1 MKLLRNL
8 LILFCSINFYS
19 NDLNFKS
26 SFFVKD
32 SILNFEFE
40 INKFK
45 DSLDLVEE
53 KNILLKS
60 YSFLDKNLIVE
71 NNNNLNKLYKLSSSN
86 KIKNEIK
93 FYDLETSGNI
103 SRGINIGNNQ
113 NSIIESELDLKI
125 IGKLNEKVSI
135 KASIQDSSI
144 PIINNGYSQQLDEF
158 DQIFIELQSEDWVL
172 RGGDIDMV
180 KTNSFFANYEK
191 KIQGLL
197 IDSNFNKNINITGAA
212 AIVKGKFKKSIL
224 NIENGNQGPYKL
236 TGENGEL
243 YVLIVSGSESVFVNG
258 IKVERGIDKDYI
270 INYNAG
276 EIIFNSTFPIMADMR
291 IQVEYQVSEKNY
303 NSVFGYSNIEITNKK
318 SKYNFSYYNETDL
331 KNQPLL
337 QNLNND
343 QIGILSEAGD
353 NENLMN
359 IPSGSLSNYD
369 ENRILY
375 KKEIVEGVEIYVYSN
390 NPEDELY
397 TVRFQ
402 NVGENQGNY
411 ILSSNIAIENIYEYI
426 IPIDGQ
432 SQGNFEPIIKITSPK
447 KLQLATL
454 NSNITFNE
462 SSELY
467 YEIAG
472 SNLNKN
478 LFSTIDDEDNKG
490 YASMIGFNKKIKI
503 NPTSNIYSKLDLKYI
518 DKNFETIERI
528 FIPEFE
534 RDWGYEANSFNG
546 QNQTLANTT
555 FGYRK
560 SNLGSIDYTFESLK
574 LGTLFSGQKNILKVN
589 LSEIDN
595 LEFISN
601 TSIMESSNI
610 GVDSEFVRSYNS
622 LALVY
627 EKIWTEFGYEYEKKE
642 SNGQNL
648 TNAPDFGNKLF
659 KIKTG
664 FGNRERAF
672 IELGY
677 KKKINDSLVQNV
689 INEVN
694 NYDSYFMNSQIINN
708 KKSKLNIY
716 LNFNKLKSYLN
727 DNEEEYLNTRII
739 QRQKILKNSLNSDL
753 FFESSVGNLPQQ
765 EYTFIEVEPGMGSY
779 KWIDINGNGIQEL
792 EEFEI
797 AAFEDEAIF
806 IRVLLPNQI
815 FLRTYQNKLNYSL
828 QTNFSTFQ
836 NSGFNFLK
844 ILSKVSNKFQIS
856 VDNKSEFQGKNII
869 LNSLFK
875 RNDDLLAYNI
885 GIKNSF
891 AINRSKERYSIAYTY
906 AENEKKNSYS
916 FGSNLHMNRFNKIN
930 ITHKINSSTLFELVT
945 NSERKINWSENF
957 SQKNYKIK
965 EDLIK
970 PKLTYFYDENN
981 RINFSY
987 ANTNIINLIGDNET
1001 LQQQTF
1007 GIEMYFDTKKK
1018 DGAVINF
1025 KYYNN
1030 KFEGDN
1036 NSVISYTMMNGLK
1049 NGENYTW
1056 SFTFVKKLNKTLDMN
1071 VRYLGRKSPETPSI
1085 HNATFQVRAN
1095 F

>member
-1 MKLLRNL
+1 MKILRNL
-8 LILFCSINFYS
+8 LILSFTINFYS
-19 NDLNFKS
+19 NDLNFT
-26 SFFVKD
+26 KD
-32 SILNFEFE
+32 SILNFELE

-45 DSLDLVEE
+45 DSLDLAKE
-53 KNILLKS
+53 KKKLIKS
-60 YSFLDKNLIVE
+60 YSLLDKNLIIE
-71 NNNNLNKLYKLSSSN
+71 NSNNVNKLYKLSTNN
-86 KIKNEIK
+86 KIKNQIK

-113 NSIIESELDLKI
+113 NSVLESELDLKI

-144 PIINNGYSQQLDEF
+144 PIINNGYSQQLNEF
-158 DQIFIELQSEDWVL
+158 DQIFIELQSEDWIL
-172 RGGDIDMV
+172 RGGDIDLI

-197 IDSNFNKNINITGAA
+197 LDSYLNEKINITSAA
-212 AIVKGKFKKSIL
+212 AIVKGSFTKSIL

-258 IKVERGIDKDYI
+258 IKIERGIDKDYI

-291 IQVEYQVSEKNY
+291 IQIEYQVSEKNY
-303 NSVFGYSNIEITNKK
+303 NSVFGYSNIEIINKK

-343 QIGILSEAGD
+343 QISILSNAGD
-353 NENLMN
+353 DENLMN
-359 IPSGSLSNYD
+359 IPSGSLSNYN

-375 KKEIVEGVEIYVYSN
+375 KKEIIEGIEIYVYSN
-390 NPEDELY
+390 NPDDELY

-411 ILSSNIAIENIYEYI
+411 ILSSNNAIENIYEYI

-432 SQGNFEPIIKITSPK
+432 RQGNFEPIIKITSPK
-447 KLQLATL
+447 KRQIAVL
-454 NSNITFNE
+454 NSNTAFNE
-462 SSELY
+462 NSELY

-472 SNLNKN
+472 SNMNKN
-478 LFSTIDDEDNKG
+478 LFSSIDDEDNKG
-490 YASMIGFNKKIKI
+490 FASMIGFNKKIKI
-503 NPTSNIYSKLDLKYI
+503 DSTSNIYSKLDLKYI

-528 FIPEFE
+528 FGPEFE

-546 QNQTLANTT
+546 QNQTLANAS
-555 FGYRK
+555 FGFRK
-560 SNLGSIDYTFESLK
+560 SNLGSFDYTLESLK
-574 LGTLFSGQKNILKVN
+574 LGTLFSGQKNILRVN
-589 LSEIDN
+589 LSEINN
-595 LEFISN
+595 LEFISS
-601 TSIMESSNI
+601 TSIMASSNI
-610 GVDSEFVRSYNS
+610 GIDSEFVRSYNS
-622 LALVY
+622 LVLDY
-627 EKIWTEFGYEYEKKE
+627 KKIWTELGYEYEKKE
-642 SNGQNL
+642 SNGQNI
-648 TNAPDFGNKLF
+648 TNSADFANKLF

-664 FGNRERAF
+664 FGNKEKTF
-672 IELGY
+672 VEIGY
-677 KKKINDSLVQNV
+677 KKKINDSLVV
-689 INEVN
+689 DILNEVN
-694 NYDSYFMNSQIINN
+694 NYDSYFVNSQIINN
-708 KKSKLNIY
+708 KKSKLNVY
-716 LNFNKLKSYLN
+716 LNFNRLKSYVN

-739 QRQKILKNSLNSDL
+739 QRQKILKNSFNSDL
-753 FFESSVGNLPQQ
+753 FFESSAGNLPQQ

-797 AAFEDEAIF
+797 AVFEDEAIF

-815 FLRTYQNKLNYSL
+815 FLRAYQNKLNYSL
-828 QTNFSTFQ
+828 QTNFSIFQ
-836 NSGFNFLK
+836 NSNMIFLK
-844 ILSKVSNKFQIS
+844 ILSNISNKFQIS
-856 VDNKSEFQGKNII
+856 VDNKSKFQGKNII

-875 RNDDLLAYNI
+875 GNDDLLAYNI
-885 GIKNSF
+885 GVKNSF
-891 AINRSKERYSIAYTY
+891 AINRSKDKYSITYTY

-916 FGSNLHMNRFNKIN
+916 FGSNQHMSRLNKIN
-930 ITHKINSSTLFELVT
+930 VAHKINPSTLFEIVT

-987 ANTNIINLIGDNET
+987 ANTSVINLIGDNET
-1001 LQQQTF
+1001 LKQQTF
-1007 GIEMYFDTKKK
+1007 GTEMYFNTKKK
-1018 DGAVINF
+1018 NGAVVNF
-1025 KYYNN
+1025 NYYNN
-1030 KFEGDN
+1030 KFDGEN

-1056 SFTFVKKLNKTLDMN
+1056 SFTLVKKLNKTLDMN
-1071 VRYLGRKSPETPSI
+1071 VRYFGRKSPKTPSL
-1085 HNATFQVRAN
+1085 HNASFQVRAN

>member
-1 MKLLRNL
+1 MKILRNL
-8 LILFCSINFYS
+8 LILSFTINFYS
-19 NDLNFKS
+19 NDLNFT
-26 SFFVKD
+26 KD
-32 SILNFEFE
+32 SILNFELE

-45 DSLDLVEE
+45 DSLDLTKE
-53 KNILLKS
+53 KKRLIKS
-60 YSFLDKNLIVE
+60 YSLLDKNLIIE
-71 NNNNLNKLYKLSSSN
+71 NNNNNVNKLYKLSTNN
-86 KIKNEIK
+86 KIKNQIK

-113 NSIIESELDLKI
+113 NSVLESELDLKI

-144 PIINNGYSQQLDEF
+144 PIINNGYSQQLNEF
-158 DQIFIELQSEDWVL
+158 DQIFIELQSEDWIL
-172 RGGDIDMV
+172 RGGDIDLI

-197 IDSNFNKNINITGAA
+197 LDSYLSEKINITSAA
-212 AIVKGKFKKSIL
+212 AIVKGSFTKSIL

-258 IKVERGIDKDYI
+258 IKIERGIDKDYI

-291 IQVEYQVSEKNY
+291 IQIEYQVSEKNY
-303 NSVFGYSNIEITNKK
+303 NSVFGYSNIEIINKK

-343 QIGILSEAGD
+343 QISILSNAGD
-353 NENLMN
+353 DENLMN
-359 IPSGSLSNYD
+359 IPSGSLSNYN

-375 KKEIVEGVEIYVYSN
+375 KKEIIEGIEIYVYSN
-390 NPEDELY
+390 NPDDELY

-411 ILSSNIAIENIYEYI
+411 ILSSNNAIENIYEYI

-432 SQGNFEPIIKITSPK
+432 RQGNFEPIIKITSPK
-447 KLQLATL
+447 KRQIAVL
-454 NSNITFNE
+454 NSNTAFNE
-462 SSELY
+462 NSELY

-472 SNLNKN
+472 SNMNKN
-478 LFSTIDDEDNKG
+478 LFSSIDDEDNKG
-490 YASMIGFNKKIKI
+490 FASMIGFNKKIKI
-503 NPTSNIYSKLDLKYI
+503 DSTSNIYSKLDLKYI

-528 FIPEFE
+528 FSPEFE

-546 QNQTLANTT
+546 QNQTLANAS
-555 FGYRK
+555 FGFRK
-560 SNLGSIDYTFESLK
+560 SNLGSFDYTLESLK
-574 LGTLFSGQKNILKVN
+574 LGTLFSGQKNILRVN
-589 LSEIDN
+589 LSEINN
-595 LEFISN
+595 LEFISS
-601 TSIMESSNI
+601 TSIMASSNI
-610 GVDSEFVRSYNS
+610 GIDSEFVRSYNS
-622 LALVY
+622 LVLDY
-627 EKIWTEFGYEYEKKE
+627 KKIWAELGYEYEKKE
-642 SNGQNL
+642 SNGQII
-648 TNAPDFGNKLF
+648 TNSADFANKLF

-664 FGNRERAF
+664 FGNKEKTF
-672 IELGY
+672 VEIGY
-677 KKKINDSLVQNV
+677 KKKINDSLVV
-689 INEVN
+689 DILNEVN
-694 NYDSYFMNSQIINN
+694 NYDSYFVNSQIINN
-708 KKSKLNIY
+708 KKSKLNVY
-716 LNFNKLKSYLN
+716 LNFNRLKSYVN

-739 QRQKILKNSLNSDL
+739 QRQKILKNSFNSDL
-753 FFESSVGNLPQQ
+753 FFESSAGNLPQQ

-797 AAFEDEAIF
+797 AVFEDEAIF

-828 QTNFSTFQ
+828 QTNFSIFQ
-836 NSGFNFLK
+836 NSNMIFLK
-844 ILSKVSNKFQIS
+844 ILSNISNKFQIS
-856 VDNKSEFQGKNII
+856 LDNKSEFQGKNII

-875 RNDDLLAYNI
+875 GNDDLLAYNI
-885 GIKNSF
+885 GVKNSF
-891 AINRSKERYSIAYTY
+891 AINRSKDKYSITYTY

-916 FGSNLHMNRFNKIN
+916 FGSNEHMSRFNKIN
-930 ITHKINSSTLFELVT
+930 VAHKINPSTLFELIT

-987 ANTNIINLIGDNET
+987 ANTSVINLIGDNET
-1001 LQQQTF
+1001 LKQQTF
-1007 GIEMYFDTKKK
+1007 GTEMYFNTKKK
-1018 DGAVINF
+1018 NGAVVNF
-1025 KYYNN
+1025 NYYNN
-1030 KFEGDN
+1030 KFDGEN

-1056 SFTFVKKLNKTLDMN
+1056 SFTLVKKLNKTLDMN
-1071 VRYLGRKSPETPSI
+1071 VRYFGRKSPKTPSI
-1085 HNATFQVRAN
+1085 HNASFQVRAN